1 MSPPKN
7 PSLIDSTAYLA
18 PEGLEAQTKHFL
30 NHITHQYGRLI
41 VAKGPEQFC
50 PFAQN
55 TWQNPQLIPFSSI
68 TDAAGKLKSMQ
79 RNWFPYS
86 YQLHRRTG
94 LIQDK
99 LPFVNFKPLTYPAK
113 KVTAPLGSYTLI
125 DENTLLAAPTCSSLY
140 PNGEP
145 EFIENHIDPPS
156 RAYMKLFEAFTVT
169 GVVPEKNETCLE
181 LGASPGGW
189 TWVIA
194 KSGAKVIAVDRAEL
208 DPRISALRNVTF
220 KAGDA
225 FTMIPEKIGPIDW
238 LISDIICYPEKL
250 FDFVKIWLA
259 AGACKNYL
267 LTLKFQGE
275 TNYKIIES
283 FAAIPGSKLYH
294 LHANKHELTWFYQVS
309 AIK

>member
-1 MSPPKN
+1 MSFENKP
-7 PSLIDSTAYLA
+7 LAQECTAYLA
-18 PEGLEAQTKHFL
+18 PEGLEAQTRHFL
-30 NHITHQYGRLI
+30 KNITHEYGRLI

-55 TWQNPQLIPFSSI
+55 IWTQPELLQFNSI
-68 TDAAGKLKSMQ
+68 TDAVSKLKARQ

-94 LIQDK
+94 LIQEK

-113 KVTAPLGSYTLI
+113 KVTAPLGSFTLTH
-125 DENTLLAAPTCSSLY
+125 ENSMLASPACTSLY

-145 EFIENHIDPPS
+145 QFIENHIDPPS

-169 GVVPEKNETCLE
+169 DALPAKNETCLE
-181 LGASPGGW
+181 LGAAPGGW

-194 KSGAKVIAVDRAEL
+194 KTGAKVIAVDRAAL
-208 DPRISALRNVTF
+208 DPRISALHNVTF
-220 KAGDA
+220 CAGDA
-225 FTMIPEKIGPIDW
+225 FTMTPEKIGPIDW

-250 FDFVKIWLA
+250 FDFVSIWLA
-259 AGACKNYL
+259 SGACKNYL

-275 TNYKIIES
+275 TNYKIIET
-283 FAAIPGSKLYH
+283 FAAVPGSKLFH
-294 LHANKHELTWFYQVS
+294 LNANKHELTWFHQVS
-309 AIK
+309 P

>member
-1 MSPPKN
+1 MNFEMKSTAKER
-7 PSLIDSTAYLA
+7 TAYLA
-18 PEGLEAQTKHFL
+18 PEGLETQTRHFL
-30 NHITHQYGRLI
+30 KNISQEYGRLI
-41 VAKGPEQFC
+41 VANGPKQFC

-55 TWQNPQLIPFSSI
+55 IWTQPELIQFTSI
-68 TDAAGKLKSMQ
+68 SDAASKLKAMQ

-94 LIQDK
+94 LIQEK

-113 KVTAPLGSYTLI
+113 KITAPLGSYTLI
-125 DENTLLAAPTCSSLY
+125 DENTMLAAPTCSSLY

-156 RAYMKLFEAFTVT
+156 RAYMKLFEAFTVI
-169 GVVPEKNETCLE
+169 GALPETHETCLE
-181 LGASPGGW
+181 LGAAPGGW

-220 KAGDA
+220 RAGDA
-225 FTMIPEKIGPIDW
+225 FTMTPEKIGPIDW

-250 FDFVKIWLA
+250 FDFMSVWLA
-259 AGACKNYL
+259 SGACKNFL

-275 TNYKIIES
+275 TNYKIIEA
-283 FAAIPGSKLYH
+283 FAGVPGSRLYH
-294 LHANKHELTWFYQVS
+294 LNANKHELTWFHQVS
-309 AIK
+309 P

>member
-1 MSPPKN
+1 MNSQKET
-7 PSLIDSTAYLA
+7 SFKEFTAYLA
-18 PEGLEAQTKHFL
+18 PEGLEAQTRHFL
-30 NHITHQYGRLI
+30 KNIVEEYGRLI
-41 VAKGPEQFC
+41 VAQGPKQFC

-55 TWQNPQLIPFSSI
+55 IWLDPKVIQFNSI
-68 TDAAGKLKSMQ
+68 TDAANKLKNLQ

-113 KVTAPLGSYTLI
+113 KVSAPLGSFTLV
-125 DENTLLAAPTCSSLY
+125 DENMMLASPHCSSLY

-145 EFIENHIDPPS
+145 QFIENHIDPPS
-156 RAYMKLFEAFTVT
+156 RAYMKLFEGFTVT
-169 GVVPEKNETCLE
+169 GVAPEKHETCLE

-208 DPRISALRNVTF
+208 DPRIRALGNVTF

-225 FTMIPEKIGPIDW
+225 FTMTPEKIGKIDW

-250 FDFVKIWLA
+250 YDFVKIWLS
-259 AGACKNYL
+259 AGACKSYL

-275 TNYKIIES
+275 TNYKIIEA
-283 FAAIPGSKLYH
+283 FAAIEGSKLYH

-309 AIK
+309 SSN